1 VIDKAI
7 FIANSGRK
15 GPVWIDIPLNVQ
27 GAMIDETKLMDY
39 NSGEDAIVTNPD
51 ILNQKVK
58 EVVQLILKSK
68 RPVVIAGHGI
78 RLSDGLE
85 AFRKLIKVFP
95 IPVVTTFNG
104 FDLISSDHPNY
115 AGRIGIHGTRSG
127 NFTLQNAD
135 LILCLGTRNIVR
147 QVSYNWQ
154 NFGQKAIKIVVDI
167 DPAELAKPTVK
178 PDIPILADVNSF
190 CACLTDHLLSVVIP
204 DFPEWMK
211 WVKERLIKY
220 PVVLPEYINSRQI
233 HPYYFIQRLTEI
245 MNHDAVLVAGNGTA
259 CVGAFQAGKVKEGQ
273 RMFWNSGCASMG
285 YDLPASI
292 GACIGKGEKE
302 VICLAGDGS
311 IQMNIQELQTI
322 KHYNLPIKIFYL
334 NNAGYSSIR
343 QMQDNFF
350 EGRRVASNVT
360 SGVSFPD
367 IVKLAGAYEIPSATL
382 SVTSDIDDKLREIFN
397 QTGPVLC
404 EVVLNP
410 NYFFSPKVS
419 SEKLPDGRMIS
430 KPLEDMFPFL
440 ERDDYNSNII

>member
-1 VIDKAI
+1 
-7 FIANSGRK
+7 
-15 GPVWIDIPLNVQ
+15 
-27 GAMIDETKLMDY
+27 
-39 NSGEDAIVTNPD
+39 
-51 ILNQKVK
+51 
-58 EVVQLILKSK
+58 
-68 RPVVIAGHGI
+68 
-78 RLSDGLE
+78 
-85 AFRKLIKVFP
+85 
-95 IPVVTTFNG
+95 
-104 FDLISSDHPNY
+104 
-115 AGRIGIHGTRSG
+115 
-127 NFTLQNAD
+127 
-135 LILCLGTRNIVR
+135 
-147 QVSYNWQ
+147 
-154 NFGQKAIKIVVDI
+154 
-167 DPAELAKPTVK
+167 
-178 PDIPILADVNSF
+178 
-190 CACLTDHLLSVVIP
+190 VVIP